1 MKRKDKGRKIY
12 RTKEKNYYGKS
23 PFEKFMSGLLTV
35 LLIGGIGF
43 LGYST
48 AEPLL
53 KFTKHTGD
61 SPDVIPVVTTTVE
74 SESSSQTTAENAT
87 DTAVETTVAVTEI
100 PTEPPVTME
109 SYRAFALTTADLEST
124 SALQTALDAIPKNQD
139 IEYVEVPL
147 KAKGGMIYYVSTV
160 ATESALKEFQKLNLV
175 KISETIKDSGY
186 KPAALIST
194 FNDNILPSVDKET
207 GYICSDGTLWCDSS
221 LQSWTNPF
229 SQNTVSY
236 IADITNEISGTGFD
250 RIICTDFVFPKFTQK
265 DLSVLDEK
273 LSKNDRCMALTSAAN
288 LLYDTSVSNG
298 ASMFI
303 EVSAAD
309 ILSKNAD
316 ILQPI
321 LLSVNTVI
329 LNINIDELG
338 NGVSDGKNYYEFK
351 GTPAEKVEK
360 CLGFVAD
367 SLSDFNFAVR
377 ISGSSLTT
385 QELIAVK
392 EKIAEMGYNSF
403 VLG

>member
-360 CLGFVAD
+360 
-367 SLSDFNFAVR
+367 
-377 ISGSSLTT
+377 
-385 QELIAVK
+385 
-392 EKIAEMGYNSF
+392 
-403 VLG
+403 